1 MELNEVRNKL
11 LPMSETMLYMLASLL
26 EERHGYGIMLH
37 VKELTDG
44 RIVLGAGTIYQTL
57 GKLEKAGLI
66 EATLEA
72 DRKKFYRITE
82 IGKII
87 LKEETARIEEIYR
100 NLHALQSKGE

>member
-1 MELNEVRNKL
+1 MELEEVRKKL

-57 GKLEKAGLI
+57 GKLEKSELI
-66 EATLEA
+66 QSTKEV
-72 DRKKFYRITE
+72 DRKKFYLITE
-82 IGKII
+82 NGKKI
-87 LKEETARIEEIYR
+87 LSEETDRIGEIYR
-100 NLHALQSKGE
+100 NLGRLQDKGE